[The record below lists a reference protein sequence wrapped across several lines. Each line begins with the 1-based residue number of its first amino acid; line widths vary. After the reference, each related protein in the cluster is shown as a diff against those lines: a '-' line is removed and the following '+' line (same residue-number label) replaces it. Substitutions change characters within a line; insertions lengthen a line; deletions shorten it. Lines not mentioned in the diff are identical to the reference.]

1 MGLPYISPLVLA
13 LERPYISCAGFN
25 LPDPAIVRILLQ
37 AGVSIE
43 VADGQGSMTLLERT
57 TKAYFHSW
65 GLQRLLIEYS
75 VQVDRPLSNK
85 KHPFSALF
93 LAIKAKLFDFVELLI
108 SRGARLND
116 EYSGPPSTVL
126 GTAIE

>member
-1 MGLPYISPLVLA
+1 
-13 LERPYISCAGFN
+13 
-25 LPDPAIVRILLQ
+25 
-37 AGVSIE
+37 
-43 VADGQGSMTLLERT
+43 MTLLERT